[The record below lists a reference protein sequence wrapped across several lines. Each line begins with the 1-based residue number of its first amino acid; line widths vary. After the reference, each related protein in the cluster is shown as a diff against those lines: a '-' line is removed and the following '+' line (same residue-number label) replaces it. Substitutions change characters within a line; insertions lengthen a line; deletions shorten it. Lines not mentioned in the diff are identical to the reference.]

1 MKITL
6 LAVIPLFCLLSC
18 VEKKVQTKESYNL
31 VASDKQLLFAL
42 DPNTK
47 TFILALFPFTDETG
61 KEYLTFQ
68 NQDQNEILFYDMNSR
83 KLEFKVK
90 PAYEGPNG
98 VGQVLGYYVHTI
110 DSIFLTI
117 SGTNEIVLVNRN
129 AEIKDKIN
137 YERAEDGT
145 LLTDFCSISSVYQP
159 IIMIDKE
166 MYIMSGCNRW
176 LEKDPI
182 SAVINLEDKTIHS
195 LPYYYPSFPGA
206 DNKAKRAGIEEH
218 LSRCF
223 DGKHFV
229 YSFYF
234 DETIYIASQDH
245 DSIKEVKVKSKY
257 IDKVRLLDD
266 YGNLTFTDACENPNY
281 GNLLFDKYRNVY
293 YRIAYPETEIEK
305 EVKGMELLQYGRKN
319 FSIIILDKNF
329 NIIGE
334 TLFPDYTYNSTVM
347 FVREDG
353 LYISDSHYLNPDY
366 SDDQLSFKCF
376 TLKKEN

>member
-6 LAVIPLFCLLSC
+6 LAVISLFCLLSC
-18 VEKKVQTKESYNL
+18 VDKKVQTKESYNL

-98 VGQVLGYYVHTI
+98 VGQVLGYYVHTT

-176 LEKDPI
+176 LEKDPVA
-182 SAVINLEDKTIHS
+182 AVINLEDKTIHS

-266 YGNLTFTDACENPNY
+266 YGNLTITDACENPNY

>member
-6 LAVIPLFCLLSC
+6 LAVISLFCLLSC
-18 VEKKVQTKESYNL
+18 VDKKVQTKESYNL
-31 VASDKQLLFAL
+31 VASDKQLSFAL

-182 SAVINLEDKTIHS
+182 SAVINMEDKTIHAF
-195 LPYYYPSFPGA
+195 PYYYPSFPGA

-229 YSFYF
+229 YSFHF

-266 YGNLTFTDACENPNY
+266 YGNLTITDACENPNY

-366 SDDQLSFKCF
+366 SDDELSFKCF

>member
-6 LAVIPLFCLLSC
+6 LAVISLFCLLSC
-18 VEKKVQTKESYNL
+18 VDKKVQTKESYNL
-31 VASDKQLLFAL
+31 VASDKQLSFAL

-182 SAVINLEDKTIHS
+182 SAVINLEDKTIHA

-266 YGNLTFTDACENPNY
+266 YGNLTITDACENPNY

-334 TLFPDYTYNSTVM
+334 TLFPDYTYNSTLM

-366 SDDQLSFKCF
+366 SDDVLSFKCF

>member
-6 LAVIPLFCLLSC
+6 LAVISLFCLLSC
-18 VEKKVQTKESYNL
+18 VDKKVQTKESYNL
-31 VASDKQLLFAL
+31 VASDKQLSFAL

-47 TFILALFPFTDETG
+47 TFILALFLFTDETG

-182 SAVINLEDKTIHS
+182 SAVINLEDKTIHA

-305 EVKGMELLQYGRKN
+305 EVKGLELLQYGRKN

-366 SDDQLSFKCF
+366 SDDELSFKCF

>member
-6 LAVIPLFCLLSC
+6 LAVISLFCLLSC
-18 VEKKVQTKESYNL
+18 VDKKVQTKESFNL
-31 VASDKQLLFAL
+31 VASDKQLSFAL

-110 DSIFLTI
+110 DSIFLTLVGVCNIALIDKNAKLKDNI
-117 SGTNEIVLVNRN
+117 S
-129 AEIKDKIN
+129 
-137 YERAEDGT
+137 YEKSSDGT
-145 LLTDFCSISSVYQP
+145 KLTQHYATSSTYCP
-159 IIMIDKE
+159 IAMIDKE

-182 SAVINLEDKTIHS
+182 SAVINMEDKTIHAF
-195 LPYYYPSFPGA
+195 PYYYPSFLGA

-229 YSFYF
+229 YSFHF

-266 YGNLTFTDACENPNY
+266 YGNLTITDACENPNY

-366 SDDQLSFKCF
+366 SDDVLSFKCF

>member
-6 LAVIPLFCLLSC
+6 LAVISLFCLLSC
-18 VEKKVQTKESYNL
+18 VDKKVQTKESYNL
-31 VASDKQLLFAL
+31 VASDKQLSFAL

-176 LEKDPI
+176 LEKDPVA
-182 SAVINLEDKTIHS
+182 AVINLEDKTIHA

-266 YGNLTFTDACENPNY
+266 YGNLTITDACENPNY

-366 SDDQLSFKCF
+366 SDDVLSFKCF

>member
-1 MKITL
+1 M
-6 LAVIPLFCLLSC
+6 S
-18 VEKKVQTKESYNL
+18 
-31 VASDKQLLFAL
+31 FAL

-137 YERAEDGT
+137 YERAEDGP
-145 LLTDFCSISSVYQP
+145 LLTDFCSRSSVYQP

-182 SAVINLEDKTIHS
+182 SAVINMEDKTIHA

-229 YSFYF
+229 YSFY
-234 DETIYIASQDH
+234 I
-245 DSIKEVKVKSKY
+245 IKT
-257 IDKVRLLDD
+257 RR
-266 YGNLTFTDACENPNY
+266 P
-281 GNLLFDKYRNVY
+281 
-293 YRIAYPETEIEK
+293 
-305 EVKGMELLQYGRKN
+305 
-319 FSIIILDKNF
+319 
-329 NIIGE
+329 
-334 TLFPDYTYNSTVM
+334 
-347 FVREDG
+347 
-353 LYISDSHYLNPDY
+353 
-366 SDDQLSFKCF
+366 
-376 TLKKEN
+376 

>member
-6 LAVIPLFCLLSC
+6 LAVISLFCLLSC
-18 VEKKVQTKESYNL
+18 VDKKVQTKESYNL

-182 SAVINLEDKTIHS
+182 SAVINLEDKTIHA

-266 YGNLTFTDACENPNY
+266 YGNLTITDACENPNY

-305 EVKGMELLQYGRKN
+305 EVKGLELLQYGRKN

>member
-6 LAVIPLFCLLSC
+6 LAVISLFCLLSC
-18 VEKKVQTKESYNL
+18 VDKKVQTKESYNL
-31 VASDKQLLFAL
+31 VASDKQLSFAL

-117 SGTNEIVLVNRN
+117 SGINEIVLVNRN

-176 LEKDPI
+176 LEKDPVA
-182 SAVINLEDKTIHS
+182 AVINLEDKTIHS

-266 YGNLTFTDACENPNY
+266 YGNLTITDACENPNY

>member
-6 LAVIPLFCLLSC
+6 LAVISLFCLLSC
-18 VEKKVQTKESYNL
+18 VDKKVQTKESYNL
-31 VASDKQLLFAL
+31 VASDKQLSFAL

-182 SAVINLEDKTIHS
+182 SAVINLEVKTIHV

-334 TLFPDYTYNSTVM
+334 TLFPDYTYNSTLM

-366 SDDQLSFKCF
+366 SDDELSFKCF
-376 TLKKEN
+376 TLKKGN

>member
-6 LAVIPLFCLLSC
+6 LAVISLFCLLSC
-18 VEKKVQTKESYNL
+18 VDKKVQTKESFNL
-31 VASDKQLLFAL
+31 VASDKQLSFAL

-90 PAYEGPNG
+90 PAYEGSNG

-182 SAVINLEDKTIHS
+182 SAVINMEDKTIHA

-206 DNKAKRAGIEEH
+206 DNKAKRFGVEEH

-229 YSFYF
+229 YSFHF

-266 YGNLTFTDACENPNY
+266 YGNLTITDACENPNY

-293 YRIAYPETEIEK
+293 YRIAYPETKIEK
-305 EVKGMELLQYGRKN
+305 GVNGLELLQYGRKR
-319 FSIIILDKNF
+319 FSIIILDKDF

-347 FVREDG
+347 FIREDG
-353 LYISDSHYLNPDY
+353 LYISDSHYLNPNY
-366 SDDQLSFKCF
+366 NDDVLSFRKF
-376 TLKKEN
+376 NLVEN

>member
-6 LAVIPLFCLLSC
+6 LAVISLFCLLSC
-18 VEKKVQTKESYNL
+18 VDKKVQTKESYNL
-31 VASDKQLLFAL
+31 VASDKQLSFAL

-182 SAVINLEDKTIHS
+182 SAVINLEDKTIHA

-223 DGKHFV
+223 EGKHFV
-229 YSFYF
+229 YSFHF

-266 YGNLTFTDACENPNY
+266 YGNLTITDACENPNY

-305 EVKGMELLQYGRKN
+305 EVKGLELLQYGRKN

-366 SDDQLSFKCF
+366 SDDELSFKCF